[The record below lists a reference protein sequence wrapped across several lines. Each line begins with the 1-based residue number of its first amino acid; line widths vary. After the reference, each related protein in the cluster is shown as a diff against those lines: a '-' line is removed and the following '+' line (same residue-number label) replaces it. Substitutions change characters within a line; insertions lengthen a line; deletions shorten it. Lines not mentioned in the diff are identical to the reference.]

1 MTGMT
6 TIAVLGW
13 FPSMPEDLA
22 RHLPDDRVVRF
33 DRRGPFDEA
42 AEIEVALGAP
52 AGELIGEFLAHAPRL
67 RWLHTMSAGVER
79 FLVPELVG
87 RSGFTL
93 TNNSGPYDVPIAEFV
108 LGAMLAAAKRLPE
121 HLRSQ
126 RRGRWDKE
134 GQGTELRGST
144 VVVLGLGSIGGEV
157 ARLAHAFGMRVVGV
171 RRRLGLP
178 AVPGVD
184 EVIPPERLADAVAGA
199 DFLAITAPLTPA
211 TRGLVSR
218 EVIARMRPGAW
229 IVNIARGAI
238 VDEAALL
245 EALREKRI
253 GGAAIDAWWTE
264 PLPADSEW
272 WRLEDVIATPHV
284 SHSSP
289 RVRERTMALFIENL
303 RRWKAGEPLLNV
315 VDVRAGY

>member
-1 MTGMT
+1 MT

-22 RHLPDDRVVRF
+22 RHLPDDTVVRF
-33 DRRGPFDEA
+33 ERRGPFEA
-42 AEIEVALGAP
+42 AADIEVALGAP
-52 AGELIGEFLAHAPRL
+52 AGDVISEFLGHAPKL
-67 RWLHTMSAGVER
+67 RWMHTMSAGVER
-79 FLVPELVG
+79 FLVPELLG
-87 RSGFTL
+87 RGGFTL

-121 HLRSQ
+121 YQRSQ
-126 RRGRWDKE
+126 QRAHWDKDH
-134 GQGTELRGST
+134 QGMELRGAT
-144 VVVLGLGSIGGEV
+144 VIVLGLGSIGGEV
-157 ARLAHAFGMRVVGV
+157 ARLAHAFGMRVIGV
-171 RRRLGLP
+171 RRRLDLP
-178 AVPGVD
+178 GVPGVD
-184 EVIPPERLADAVAGA
+184 EVIPPQRLADVAGEA
-199 DFLAITAPLTPA
+199 DFIAVTAPLTPA

-218 EVIARMRPGAW
+218 EVIARLKPTAW

-245 EALREKRI
+245 EALRAKRI

-264 PLPADSEW
+264 PLPGDSEW
-272 WRLEDVIATPHV
+272 WSLPNVIATPHI

-289 RVRERTMALFIENL
+289 RVRERTLALFLENL